1 MAQDVIRFITA
12 GSVDDGKSTLI
23 GRLLYDSRAVLA
35 DQVQALSKARH
46 SRVRA
51 EDADF
56 DLALLTDGLE
66 AEREQGITIDVAYR
80 YFTTAKRKFIVA
92 DAPGHE
98 QYTRNMVTGA
108 SQSDAAVILID
119 PTRLDLA
126 GAKLNLLAQTKRHAS
141 IVRMLNLKHVVFVVN
156 KMDLFDFSQEVFRAI
171 TAAVQEL
178 ASTIG
183 LLAPQLIPASALKGG
198 NIVSRSIA
206 ATWYQGPTLIEW
218 LEAIEDAPT
227 KKNLGL
233 RFPVQFVARQDGQAA
248 DDFRGYLGR
257 IESGQ
262 VFKGQR
268 IRVLPAGLETTIAQ
282 IHISSGSSVP
292 QSTEGAVMATEGQSV
307 VLTLTDDVDVS
318 RGDLIVAALNNE
330 DVAPTLTKK
339 IIADLC
345 WLDGEPLSL
354 ARKYLLQ
361 HATKTV
367 YAKVQKIQHVLD
379 IQTLSANTGS
389 TSVGLND
396 IGRVELGLQNLLATD
411 VFDESQATGAF
422 VLVDDATKLT
432 VAAGMIR
439 VAAHHPFNA

>member
-1 MAQDVIRFITA
+1 
-12 GSVDDGKSTLI
+12 
-23 GRLLYDSRAVLA
+23 
-35 DQVQALSKARH
+35 
-46 SRVRA
+46 
-51 EDADF
+51 
-56 DLALLTDGLE
+56 
-66 AEREQGITIDVAYR
+66 
-80 YFTTAKRKFIVA
+80 
-92 DAPGHE
+92 
-98 QYTRNMVTGA
+98 
-108 SQSDAAVILID
+108 
-119 PTRLDLA
+119 
-126 GAKLNLLAQTKRHAS
+126 
-141 IVRMLNLKHVVFVVN
+141 
-156 KMDLFDFSQEVFRAI
+156 
-171 TAAVQEL
+171 
-178 ASTIG
+178 
-183 LLAPQLIPASALKGG
+183 
-198 NIVSRSIA
+198 
-206 ATWYQGPTLIEW
+206 LIEW

-292 QSTEGAVMATEGQSV
+292 QSTEGAVMATKGQSV